1 MRGNSREKRAGIG
14 LATTAEVRFR
24 FAARLVLILLPLTTT
39 ASRLH
44 AHTVTAPDL
53 ATQEVNRC
61 LNLIKIAAS
70 KRGDGRKLAERGLR
84 QRAALCPRQLP

>member
-1 MRGNSREKRAGIG
+1 MH
-14 LATTAEVRFR
+14 FR
-24 FAARLVLILLPLTTT
+24 SAARLVLILLPLTTT

-44 AHTVTAPDL
+44 AHTVTPPDL

-70 KRGDGRKLAERGLR
+70 KRGEGRKIDRL
-84 QRAALCPRQLP
+84 LPGNRIEHF